1 MISHAVLAGQIGQGG
16 HAKDALS
23 PSQVE
28 ERRALIVL
36 ADDNADMRDY
46 LARLLGVAYEVEAVS
61 NGLQALDAILK
72 RRPALVLS
80 DLMMPVMDGLQLLIE
95 LRRNP
100 DTSTIPIVLLSA
112 RDGEESSI
120 ASLQAGADDYLIKP
134 FSAQQLLARVGAH
147 IRLAR
152 LREEAESAIR
162 QKEARLAQILE
173 AVPEGILEVD
183 LEGRILLVNEAAETM
198 FGYSREEFLN
208 LNIDALV
215 PDAQRGGHAQHRV
228 DYAQKPKRRP
238 MGSGLEL
245 SARKKDGSVFPV
257 EVSLSPNRS
266 EGTLKTI
273 VLVRD
278 ITERRKAE
286 AQLEAHRAQLV
297 SSARLAALG
306 TMAGGVAHEINNP
319 LSIIHASA
327 SDLLHGI
334 KEEAYAPLEIVVRN
348 GERIQ
353 QAANRIGKIIK
364 SMRYLAREGA
374 QDRLCPV
381 PVARIVKATLEV
393 CKERFTNHS
402 INVFLPSVDPALCV
416 ACREVQIAQVL
427 LNLLQ
432 NAFDAVVEQAGEKWI
447 RFEVTVQDGSVVFS
461 IVDSGPGIPLK
472 LKTRIMSPFFTT
484 KEVGKGAGLGL
495 SLSQAIIEEHGGK
508 LELTEESGHTCFSF
522 RLPRSQ

>member
-72 RRPALVLS
+72 RRPDLVLS

-100 DTSTIPIVLLSA
+100 DTSTIPVVLLSA

-152 LREEAESAIR
+152 LREEAESAMH

-215 PDAQRGGHAQHRV
+215 PEARRGGHAQHRV

-245 SARKKDGSVFPV
+245 SARKKDSSVFPV

-266 EGTLKTI
+266 EDTLKTI

-278 ITERRKAE
+278 ITERRKAD

-306 TMAGGVAHEINNP
+306 MMAGSVAHEINNP

-327 SDLLHGI
+327 ADLLTRV
-334 KEEAYAPLEIVVRN
+334 KEEDDVPLEMVARN
-348 GERIQ
+348 AERIQ
-353 QAANRIGKIIK
+353 QTGNRISKIIK
-364 SMRYLAREGA
+364 SMRHLAREGS
-374 QDRLCPV
+374 QGRLCPAR
-381 PVARIVKATLEV
+381 VAKIVEEALEV
-393 CKERFTNHS
+393 CKERFRHYSVNLL
-402 INVFLPSVDPALCV
+402 LPNIDPALCIS
-416 ACREVQIAQVL
+416 CREIQIAQVL

-432 NAFDAVVEQAGEKWI
+432 NAFDAVMEQVAEKWI
-447 RFEVTVQDGSVVFS
+447 RLDVAVRDGSVVFS
-461 IVDSGPGIPLK
+461 VIDSGPGVPPEL
-472 LKTRIMSPFFTT
+472 TARIMEPFFTT
-484 KEVGKGAGLGL
+484 KEVGKGTGLGL
-495 SLSQAIIEEHGGK
+495 SLSRTIIEEHGGT
-508 LELTEESGHTCFSF
+508 LELREESGHTCFSF